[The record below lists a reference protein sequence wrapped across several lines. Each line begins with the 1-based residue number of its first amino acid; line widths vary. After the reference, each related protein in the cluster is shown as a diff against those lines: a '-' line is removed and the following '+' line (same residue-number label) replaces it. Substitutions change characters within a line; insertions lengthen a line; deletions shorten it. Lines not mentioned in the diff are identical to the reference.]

1 MAALSIIM
9 KPAGKILSATFS
21 VGHIFGWRPPFA
33 ATTMIW

>member
-9 KPAGKILSATFS
+9 KPADKTLSAAFS
-21 VGHIFGWRPPFA
+21 VGHIFGWQRPFI